1 MNRQTLKRLIA
12 ALLVGAL
19 VLSLLPML
27 LMANAAEAE
36 NFSVGVIGGADGPT
50 AVFVSGNR
58 GGLLSTLLLIAGAVF
73 LGIGLYTFLKK
84 HRK

>member
-12 ALLVGAL
+12 AFLVGAL

-27 LMANAAEAE
+27 LANAAEAE

-50 AVFVSGNR
+50 AVFVTGGW

-73 LGIGLYTFLKK
+73 LGIGLFSFLKK
-84 HRK
+84 RRK